1 MGRHYSGSGRRK
13 YIEFSDAVVLLYVLM
28 TYYIFPTDKPQI
40 DQIIYIIDPA
50 RKERLSI
57 FKGGN
62 RFDFYDST
70 RKGYYAKYWR
80 CLTDAEQKSFDDS
93 LPVVR
98 AKRKY
103 TRRLTTPKSK

>member
-1 MGRHYSGSGRRK
+1 MDRYYSGQCRK
-13 YIEFSDAVVLLYVLM
+13 EYTEFPNAIDMDYH
-28 TYYIFPTDKPQI
+28 IFPTDKPQI

-80 CLTDAEQKSFDDS
+80 YLTDAEQQSFDDS

-98 AKRKY
+98 VKRKY
-103 TRRLTTPKSK
+103 TRRSI